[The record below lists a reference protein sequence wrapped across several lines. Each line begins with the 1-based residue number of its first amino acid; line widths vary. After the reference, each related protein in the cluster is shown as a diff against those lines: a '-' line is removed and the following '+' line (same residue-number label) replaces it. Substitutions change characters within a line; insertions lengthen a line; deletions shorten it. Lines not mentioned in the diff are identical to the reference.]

1 MSDNFFDSLATVTL
15 VDFQRDESKTRD
27 QGHGLHVHEDED
39 SYLIPNQSLSFSD
52 RSQLFKCFTNISDSD
67 QFCERKTSYI
77 RDVSGSGDQ
86 YNPKAGDGGRRTRV
100 FFIIKSQ
107 KVGSIWMKEYCY
119 GKTQHFKSYIKV
131 CLSES

>member
-15 VDFQRDESKTRD
+15 VVYQRDESKT
-27 QGHGLHVHEDED
+27 
-39 SYLIPNQSLSFSD
+39 
-52 RSQLFKCFTNISDSD
+52 KTNISDSD
-67 QFCERKTSYI
+67 QFCKRKTSYI
-77 RDVSGSGDQ
+77 RDVSGDQ